1 MSNCQTNCPMDP
13 TWHLQCQRG
22 SWHHRLKP
30 TSAWNCNV
38 QFCKKNSIDACSNL
52 LIVFSICNKKH
63 MNMYVQRKKLNF
75 HSNILLMHLQHQ
87 HGSRAQEWQQQEHL
101 SHECRQWSD
110 MLDAYELLVLLTY
123 SQQQRKTSCESN
135 VELSNCPMDPTWH
148 LQCQRGSWHL
158 RLKPTSAW
166 NCNVQF
172 CKKTKRWM
180 HAVTCSLFSGR
191 LWTCIH
197 VQIKSKSFRSY
208 FMHICTWS
216 RC

>member
-1 MSNCQTNCPMDP
+1 MWIQCQTVKLTVQWTLHGTCNANVVLGIIA
-13 TWHLQCQRG
+13 WSQRLHG
-22 SWHHRLKP
+22 IAMYNS
-30 TSAWNCNV
+30 V
-38 QFCKKNSIDACSNL
+38 KKNKSM
-52 LIVFSICNKKH
+52 H
-63 MNMYVQRKKLNF
+63 MVEMLTGW
-75 HSNILLMHLQHQ
+75 MHLQHQ

-135 VELSNCPMDPTWH
+135 VKLSNCPMDPTWH

-172 CKKTKRWM
+172 CKKNKEM
-180 HAVTCSLFSGR
+180 DACSNLLIVLR
-191 LWTCIH
+191 EIMNMYTRANKK
-197 VQIKSKSFRSY
+197 QIF
-208 FMHICTWS
+208 
-216 RC
+216 